1 MKRLTTRDHAG
12 FSMIELLVTVLIAGI
27 AFAAMVP
34 LFVQAQKKNSDDNMR
49 VMTLQLAR
57 DKIEKVRQLD
67 YDSIVQT
74 NLDDETFADGQ
85 FGNTYVLKSGS
96 GTTRDLTVTYTVTN
110 KPDGAASGAES
121 YKQVEVSVSWD
132 APPAPVY
139 PAVLSTVI
147 YKQYAGPQIIGF
159 SLDPDVLDEVEPDV
173 WHITGTPV
181 AMDAYISPDDIG
193 LMIPD
198 GVTDQTK
205 WGYVHFSVSA
215 LNGTQIAAGDVRE
228 PVIGEPGHY
237 RWTWDNGAV
246 VDGIYVLEVAGYSSS
261 KQQGN
266 SASLFMTVKVVN
278 PPAPTNLVGTPA
290 DGQIQLTWDVTPI
303 TDFSPDGYY
312 EVEAS
317 GDGIMW
323 SVAATSLTSPLYLH
337 SGLTNG
343 TDHYYRVRVF
353 DTDGNPSPYSGTVGP
368 LQPAVQSDTVA
379 PSVPGAFTA
388 AAVADR
394 QNVQLSWTASL
405 DDGAPATGVMG
416 YNVERSPGAGGPWS
430 QILSASLFNQVLY
443 IDTNVGWATTW
454 YYRVQAVDVAGNA
467 SGWSNVASAT
477 TGARPVHDLT
487 VVNTDSKD
495 SVYVRVQSATT
506 GRFWTTAGVELLLG
520 STPAEVEIKKNNKQ
534 QVWNDLPDDIYN
546 VYGRYTSTI
555 TKAAQWMSDPWR
567 VTFP

>member
-1 MKRLTTRDHAG
+1 MKRLTRRGHAG

-67 YDSIVQT
+67 YDSITQA
-74 NLDDETFADGQ
+74 NLDDEAFADGQ
-85 FGNTYVLKSGS
+85 FGNTYVLKSGT
-96 GTTRDLTVTYTVTN
+96 GATRDLTITYTVTN

-121 YKQVEVSVSWD
+121 YKQVEVSVSWE
-132 APPAPVY
+132 APPSPVY
-139 PAVLSTVI
+139 PAVLSTVV

-159 SLDPDVLDEVEPDV
+159 SIDPNVLTEVEPDV
-173 WHITGTPV
+173 WHITGAPV
-181 AMDAYISPDDIG
+181 AMDVYIAPDDIG

-198 GVTDQTK
+198 GVADQTK

-228 PVIGEPGHY
+228 PVLGEPGHY
-237 RWTWDNGAV
+237 RWTWDNSAV
-246 VDGIYVLEVAGYSSS
+246 VDGIYMLEVVGYSSS

-303 TDFSPDGYY
+303 TDFTPDGYY
-312 EVEAS
+312 EVESS
-317 GDGIMW
+317 GDGITW
-323 SVAATSLTSPLYLH
+323 SVVATSLTSPLYLH

-353 DTDGNPSPYSGTVGP
+353 DTDGNSSPYSSTIGP
-368 LQPAVQSDTVA
+368 LQPALQSDTVA

-388 AAVADR
+388 SAVPGR
-394 QNVQLSWTASL
+394 QNTQLSWTASV
-405 DDGAPATGVMG
+405 DGGVPTTGVMG
-416 YNVERSPGAGGPWS
+416 YNVERSAAAGGPWS

-443 IDTNVGWATTW
+443 VDTKNVGWATTW

-467 SGWSNVASAT
+467 SAWSSVASAT
-477 TGARPVHDLT
+477 TSAQPTHNLV
-487 VVNTDSKD
+487 VVNNDSKND
-495 SVYVRVQSATT
+495 VYVRVQSATT
-506 GRFWTTAGVELLLG
+506 GLYWNTNGTWQATA
-520 STPAEVEIKKNNKQ
+520 PAEIRVKKSKDQ
-534 QVWNDLPDDIYN
+534 TWSDLPDDIYN